1 MTPELCVYMYIYTH
15 IHIYVYSRHQ
25 EVQVSLQKE
34 FMGISATVQSR
45 GDRIHRL
52 TSVKGNTV
60 SKKEKNQY
68 SSEDYNRMWSLSMY
82 LTVLLTLSKTTQHMK
97 KMRKHDP
104 LKRKK

>member
-25 EVQVSLQKE
+25 EVQVRLRKE

-45 GDRIHRL
+45 GDRLHRL

-60 SKKEKNQY
+60 SKKEKINILQRIIT
-68 SSEDYNRMWSLSMY
+68 ECALSAS
-82 LTVLLTLSKTTQHMK
+82 T
-97 KMRKHDP
+97 
-104 LKRKK
+104 

>member
-52 TSVKGNTV
+52 ISVKGNNV
-60 SKKEKNQY
+60 SKKEKKINILQRIIT
-68 SSEDYNRMWSLSMY
+68 ECGLSAC
-82 LTVLLTLSKTTQHMK
+82 T
-97 KMRKHDP
+97 
-104 LKRKK
+104 